1 MYISLFDF
9 YVFDGI
15 FPMLILWIENELF
28 VGKNQSIHNP
38 KFAHGCWIKI
48 DIFAIG
54 LALENKGT

>member
-1 MYISLFDF
+1 
-9 YVFDGI
+9 
-15 FPMLILWIENELF
+15 MLILWIENELF